1 MVLQPVLVNAE
12 ADKKA
17 AQQAAATAKTAEQAV
32 ARAKAQEEDAAA
44 ALLFCVLVRHT
55 RMPLSAR
62 ITARESAQVLQ
73 AAARR
78 SCAANNARETRVA
91 TVLVQATLRKRLT
104 FRFCMTP
111 QASREVVVELLGA
124 ILDLVEGELSLR
136 RHPFQGEWTGKR
148 RSSRMSHGKV
158 MVSMQKWMADL
169 GRSMSRYVSSKAL
182 KMARQHPNEC
192 ADTLVPNMDMSDDSS
207 PKRSGGMSYHQVTA
221 MQRKKWPSKQD
232 FARKHQESLDTFH
245 SRMRFMQDRREWE
258 RLHSTSRLDPLFR
271 TGTGAPIMRQ
281 KSTEFPVFFP
291 ASAGPS
297 VESAWSAPDLGQGL
311 SFQRSQGKLSQMS
324 HQEPRR
330 LPWKQEPVRPDPPML
345 IPPARQHH
353 SASDMGWHTARTE
366 PSKSPR
372 KTRTNCLMH
381 HMQPKEAK
389 NIWQDIENTQDTKD
403 KERLEEEA
411 KELNIYNEVRTLFDT
426 IDKDGSGTLD
436 EVLCLF
442 LLCLFLALH
451 PSTRSSNVMQCV

>member
-1 MVLQPVLVNAE
+1 MPRNASTYHMVLQAVLVNAE

-32 ARAKAQEEDAAA
+32 ARAKVQEEDAAA

-55 RMPLSAR
+55 RMRAR
-62 ITARESAQVLQ
+62 ITAWESAQVLQ

-78 SCAANNARETRVA
+78 SCAVNSARETRVA
-91 TVLVQATLRKRLT
+91 TVSVQATLRKRLT
-104 FRFCMTP
+104 CRFCMTP
-111 QASREVVVELLGA
+111 HVVVELVRA

-192 ADTLVPNMDMSDDSS
+192 ADTLVPIMDMSDDSS

-353 SASDMGWHTARTE
+353 SALDMGWRTAHTE

-372 KTRTNCLMH
+372 KTRPNCLMQ

-389 NIWQDIENTQDTKD
+389 NFWQGIENTQDTKD

-411 KELNIYNEVRTLFDT
+411 EELNIYNEARTLFDT
-426 IDKDGSGTLD
+426 IDKDGSGTLE
-436 EVLCLF
+436 EVLS
-442 LLCLFLALH
+442 LFLALH
-451 PSTRSSNVMQCV
+451 PSTRNSNFTQCV